1 MKCFHCGNR
10 LGKGDLCLTCGQD
23 VRLFKKVLAASW
35 RYYDEGLKKAQ
46 TRDLSGAIVDLK
58 NSLLLYKRN
67 TKARNLLGLIYYE
80 MGDVA
85 QALIEWVLSD
95 NLDPHDDQA
104 AKLLSKI
111 QSDQVELERGTLMIR
126 KYNQALRYAQGGS
139 EDLALL
145 QLNKVLSVSPR
156 MVNANLLMA
165 LLQMHAGQ
173 NERAEKYIRNVLK
186 VDRCNATA
194 LHYKELL
201 KTKDARKGAVKE
213 KDFVAKEAEIRRQ
226 LSGNDVIIPTYKE
239 NAFGWHTILEV
250 AAGVALGAALVAYLV
265 MPSRISSLKS
275 DFDKTLISYNE
286 RISAKEAVIAA
297 DEDEIQTLNDRIAK
311 LEAQVQSADAQ
322 MGSVVAEYDKL
333 LQAQDALRINEYLQS
348 AQIYLTVDASV
359 VTDEVFRQIY
369 GQLQEEFNDNGY
381 DLLFPAGMDLYNRRK
396 WESATEYFKVCTAL
410 DGESIEA
417 KYYLAVCYIRRDVN
431 ETARP
436 LLEEIINTDPDGAFT
451 ESARK
456 LLADITE

>member
-23 VRLFKKVLAASW
+23 VRLFKKILAASW

-46 TRDLSGAIVDLK
+46 SRDLTGAIVDLK
-58 NSLLLYKRN
+58 NSLLLYKGN
-67 TKARNLLGLIYYE
+67 TEARNLLGLIYYE
-80 MGDVA
+80 MGDMA
-85 QALIEWVLSD
+85 QALIEWVISD
-95 NLDPHDDQA
+95 NLNPNDDHA
-104 AKLLSKI
+104 AKLLTKI

-139 EDLALL
+139 EDLAIL
-145 QLNKVLSVSPR
+145 QLNKVLGVSPH

-186 VDRCNATA
+186 VDRCNAMA

-201 KTKDARKGAVKE
+201 KTKDVRKGAVKE
-213 KDFVAKEAEIRRQ
+213 KDFVSKEAEIRRQ

-239 NAFGWHTILEV
+239 NHFGFHTILEV
-250 AAGVALGAALVAYLV
+250 AAGIALGAALVAYLV

-275 DFDKTLISYNE
+275 DFDQTLISYNE
-286 RISAKEAVIAA
+286 RLSAKEAVIAA
-297 DEDEIQTLNDRIAK
+297 GEDEIQILSDRIAK
-311 LEAQVQSADAQ
+311 LESQVQNADTQ
-322 MGSVVAEYDKL
+322 MASVIGEYDKL
-333 LQAQDALRINEYLQS
+333 LQAQDALRVNEYLQS
-348 AQIYLTVDASV
+348 AQIYLTIDASV

-369 GQLQEEFNDNGY
+369 GQLQEEFDDNGY
-381 DLLFPAGMDLYNRRK
+381 GLLFPAGLDLYNRRK
-396 WESATEYFKVCTAL
+396 YESATEYFKVCIGL
-410 DGESIEA
+410 NSESIEA
-417 KYYLAVCYIRRDVN
+417 KYYLAVCYVRRDAN
-431 ETARP
+431 EAARP
-436 LLEEIINTDPDGAFT
+436 LLEEIINIDPDGAFT

-456 LLADITE
+456 FLADISE

>member
-23 VRLFKKVLAASW
+23 VRLFKKILAASW
-35 RYYDEGLKKAQ
+35 RYYDEGLKKARN
-46 TRDLSGAIVDLK
+46 RDLSGAIADLK
-58 NSLLLYKRN
+58 NSLLLYKGN
-67 TKARNLLGLIYYE
+67 TEARNLLGLIYYE
-80 MGDVA
+80 MGDMA
-85 QALIEWVLSD
+85 QALIEWVISD
-95 NLDPHDDQA
+95 NLNPHDDHA

-145 QLNKVLSVSPR
+145 QLNKVLSVSPK
-156 MVNANLLMA
+156 MISANLLMA

-186 VDRCNATA
+186 VDRCNAMA

-201 KTKDARKGAVKE
+201 RSKDVRKTASKE
-213 KDFVAKEAEIRRQ
+213 KDFVSKEAEIRRQ

-239 NAFGWHTILEV
+239 NAFGLHTILEV
-250 AAGVALGAALVAYLV
+250 GAGLILGAALVAYLI
-265 MPSRISSLKS
+265 MPSRINSLKS

-297 DEDEIQTLNDRIAK
+297 EEEEVRTLSDRITK
-311 LEAQVQSADAQ
+311 LEHQVQNADAL
-322 MGSVVAEYDKL
+322 MASVTAEYDKL
-333 LQAQDALRINEYLQS
+333 LQAQDALRVNEYLQS
-348 AQIYLTVDASV
+348 AKIYLTIDPSV
-359 VTDEVFRQIY
+359 VSDEVFGQLY
-369 GQLQEEFNDNGY
+369 GQLKEEFDDNGY
-381 DLLFPAGMDLYNRRK
+381 ELLFPSGMDLYNRRK
-396 WESATEYFKVCTAL
+396 YESATEYFKVCTGL
-410 DGESIEA
+410 DSESIEA
-417 KYYLAVCYIRRDVN
+417 KYWLAVCYTRRDLD
-431 ETARP
+431 ELARP
-436 LLEEIINTDPDGAFT
+436 LLEEIINTDPEGAFT

-456 LLADITE
+456 LLADMAE

>member
-23 VRLFKKVLAASW
+23 VRLFKKILATSW

-58 NSLLLYKRN
+58 NSLLLYKGN

-95 NLDPHDDQA
+95 NLDPRDDQA

-126 KYNQALRYAQGGS
+126 KYNQALRYAQSGS

-186 VDRCNATA
+186 VDRCNAMA

-201 KTKDARKGAVKE
+201 KTKDVRKNTTKE
-213 KDFVAKEAEIRRQ
+213 KDFVAKEAEVRRQ
-226 LSGNDVIIPTYKE
+226 LSSNDVIIPTYKE
-239 NAFGWHTILEV
+239 NSFGWHTILEV

-297 DEDEIQTLNDRIAK
+297 GEDEIQTLNDRISN
-311 LEAQVQSADAQ
+311 LESQVQNADDQ
-322 MGSVVAEYDKL
+322 MGDVVAEYDKL
-333 LQAQDALRINEYLQS
+333 LQALDALRVNEYLQS
-348 AQIYLTVDASV
+348 AQIYLTIDSSV
-359 VTDEVFRQIY
+359 VTDEIFRQIY

-381 DLLFPAGMDLYNRRK
+381 QLLFPAGMDLYNRRK

-410 DGESIEA
+410 NGESIEA

-451 ESARK
+451 GSARE

>member
-23 VRLFKKVLAASW
+23 VRTFKKILAASW

-46 TRDLSGAIVDLK
+46 TRDLTGAIVDLK
-58 NSLLLYKRN
+58 NSLLLYKGN
-67 TKARNLLGLIYYE
+67 TKARNLLGLVYYE
-80 MGDVA
+80 MGDMA
-85 QALIEWVLSD
+85 QALIEWVISD
-95 NLDPHDDQA
+95 NLNPNDDQA
-104 AKLLSKI
+104 SKLLSKI

-139 EDLALL
+139 EDLAIL

-156 MVNANLLMA
+156 MVSANLLMA

-186 VDRCNATA
+186 VDRCNAMA

-201 KTKDARKGAVKE
+201 RSKDARKTAAKE
-213 KDFVAKEAEIRRQ
+213 KDFVSKEAEIRRQ

-239 NAFGWHTILEV
+239 SHFGFHTILEV
-250 AAGVALGAALVAYLV
+250 AAGLILGAALVAYLI

-286 RISAKEAVIAA
+286 RLSAKEAVIAA
-297 DEDEIQTLNDRIAK
+297 GEDEIQILSDRITK
-311 LEAQVQSADAQ
+311 LESQVQNADAQ
-322 MGSVVAEYDKL
+322 MAMVIGEYDKL
-333 LQAQDALRINEYLQS
+333 LQAQDALRVNEYLQS
-348 AQIYLTVDASV
+348 ARIYLTIDGDV

-369 GQLQEEFNDNGY
+369 GQLQQEFDDNGY
-381 DLLFPAGMDLYNRRK
+381 ELLFPAGMDLYNRRK
-396 WESATEYFKVCTAL
+396 WESATEYFKVCTTL

-456 LLADITE
+456 LLADISE

>member
-23 VRLFKKVLAASW
+23 VRTFKKILAASW

-58 NSLLLYKRN
+58 NSLLLYKGN
-67 TKARNLLGLIYYE
+67 TKARNLLGLVYYE
-80 MGDVA
+80 LGDMS
-85 QALIEWVLSD
+85 QALIEWVISD
-95 NLDPHDDQA
+95 NLDPKDDQA

-139 EDLALL
+139 EDLAIL

-156 MVNANLLMA
+156 MVSANLLMA

-186 VDRCNATA
+186 VDRCNAVA

-201 KTKDARKGAVKE
+201 RSKDVRKTAAKE
-213 KDFVAKEAEIRRQ
+213 KDFVSKEAEIRRQ

-239 NAFGWHTILEV
+239 NHFGFHTILEV
-250 AAGVALGAALVAYLV
+250 AAGLILGAALVAYLI

-297 DEDEIQTLNDRIAK
+297 GEDEIQVLSDRITK
-311 LEAQVQSADAQ
+311 LESQVQNADSQ
-322 MGSVVAEYDKL
+322 MANVIGEYDKL
-333 LQAQDALRINEYLQS
+333 LQAQEALRVNEYLQS
-348 AQIYLTVDASV
+348 AQIYLTIDVSV

-369 GQLQEEFNDNGY
+369 GQLQQEFDDNGY
-381 DLLFPAGMDLYNRRK
+381 ELLFPAGMDLYNRRK
-396 WESATEYFKVCTAL
+396 YESATDYFKVCTAL
-410 DGESIEA
+410 EGESIEA
-417 KYYLAVCYIRRDVN
+417 KYWLAVCYIRQDAD

-436 LLEEIINTDPDGAFT
+436 LLEEIINTDPEGGFT
-451 ESARK
+451 ASARE
-456 LLADITE
+456 LLADLAQ

>member
-23 VRLFKKVLAASW
+23 VRLFKKILAASW

-46 TRDLSGAIVDLK
+46 SRDLTGAIVDLK
-58 NSLLLYKRN
+58 NSLLLYKGN
-67 TKARNLLGLIYYE
+67 TEARNLLGLIYYE
-80 MGDVA
+80 MGDMA
-85 QALIEWVLSD
+85 QALIEWVISD
-95 NLDPHDDQA
+95 NLNPNDDHA

-139 EDLALL
+139 EDLAIL
-145 QLNKVLSVSPR
+145 QLNKVLSVSPH
-156 MVNANLLMA
+156 MVSANLLMA

-173 NERAEKYIRNVLK
+173 NERAEKYIRHVLK
-186 VDRCNATA
+186 VDRCNAMA

-201 KTKDARKGAVKE
+201 KTKDVRKSAVKE
-213 KDFVAKEAEIRRQ
+213 KDFVSKEAEIRRQ

-239 NAFGWHTILEV
+239 NHFGFHTILEV
-250 AAGVALGAALVAYLV
+250 AAGIALGAALVAYLV

-275 DFDKTLISYNE
+275 DFDQTLISYNE
-286 RISAKEAVIAA
+286 RLSAKEAVIAA
-297 DEDEIQTLNDRIAK
+297 GEDEIQILSDRIAK
-311 LEAQVQSADAQ
+311 LESQVQNADVQ
-322 MGSVVAEYDKL
+322 MASVIGEYDKL
-333 LQAQDALRINEYLQS
+333 LQAQDALRVNEYLQS
-348 AQIYLTVDASV
+348 ARIYLTVDASV

-369 GQLQEEFNDNGY
+369 GQLQEEFDDNGY
-381 DLLFPAGMDLYNRRK
+381 KSLFPAGLDLYNRRK
-396 WESATEYFKVCTAL
+396 YESASEYFKVCTDL
-410 DGESIEA
+410 DPDSIEA
-417 KYYLAVCYIRRDVN
+417 KYYLAVCYVRRDAN
-431 ETARP
+431 EAARP

-456 LLADITE
+456 FLSNITE

>member
-58 NSLLLYKRN
+58 NSLLLYKGN

-201 KTKDARKGAVKE
+201 KTKDVRKSAAKE
-213 KDFVAKEAEIRRQ
+213 RNFVAKEAEIRRQ

-239 NAFGWHTILEV
+239 NSFGWHTILEV
-250 AAGVALGAALVAYLV
+250 AAGVALGAALVVYLV

-297 DEDEIQTLNDRIAK
+297 DEDEIQTLNDRIVK
-311 LEAQVQSADAQ
+311 LETQVQNADNQ
-322 MGSVVAEYDKL
+322 MGNVVAEYDKL
-333 LQAQDALRINEYLQS
+333 LQAQDALRINEYMQS
-348 AQIYLTVDASV
+348 ARIYLTIDASV
-359 VTDEVFRQIY
+359 VTDEVFRQVY

-381 DLLFPAGMDLYNRRK
+381 ELLFPVGMDLYNRRK

-410 DGESIEA
+410 NGESIEA